1 MNNILFAIRQF
12 YKRVYKNRYGL
23 FRKYP
28 WITLFTLLIFLFL
41 VIIFSIGIGS
51 VSISWLDS
59 LKVILKNVWV
69 FNDVVVDERFNKII
83 WEIRLPRVL
92 SAALIGASLAISGA
106 IFQALF
112 RNHLADPYLIGASG
126 GAALAGVLLLTSSI
140 PSFIF
145 GINIFP
151 LVAFLGSFLAVLLAF
166 FISQKTLT
174 GNLSGLLLAGIA
186 ISAFTGSLTSLVM
199 LTSEPDIKP
208 VFSWLLGGLSNTSWK
223 AFLGVLPF
231 FSVGTLLIILLSR
244 LLNVL
249 SLSTN
254 EAINLGVDIKKFRI
268 IFIVIASFLTASA
281 IALSGPIGFIGLI
294 SPHISRMILGT
305 DNRIVV
311 VTSLLIG
318 ALLLVSADLIART
331 IINPATLPVG
341 IIVAFV
347 GVPFFIYLLIKAKN
361 RNYT

>member
-1 MNNILFAIRQF
+1 MI
-12 YKRVYKNRYGL
+12 
-23 FRKYP
+23 
-28 WITLFTLLIFLFL
+28 
-41 VIIFSIGIGS
+41 
-51 VSISWLDS
+51 DS
-59 LKVILKNVWV
+59 
-69 FNDVVVDERFNKII
+69 DH
-83 WEIRLPRVL
+83 
-92 SAALIGASLAISGA
+92 A
-106 IFQALF
+106 
-112 RNHLADPYLIGASG
+112 
-126 GAALAGVLLLTSSI
+126 
-140 PSFIF
+140 
-145 GINIFP
+145 
-151 LVAFLGSFLAVLLAF
+151 
-166 FISQKTLT
+166 
-174 GNLSGLLLAGIA
+174 
-186 ISAFTGSLTSLVM
+186 
-199 LTSEPDIKP
+199 KP

-223 AFLGVLPF
+223 SFLGVLPF
-231 FSVGTLLIILLSR
+231 FSIGTLLIILLSR

-294 SPHISRMILGT
+294 SPHIARIIFGT

-311 VTSLLIG
+311 VTSLIIG

-331 IINPATLPVG
+331 IMKPATLPVG

>member
-1 MNNILFAIRQF
+1 M
-12 YKRVYKNRYGL
+12 
-23 FRKYP
+23 
-28 WITLFTLLIFLFL
+28 LLKFFPKKHTFIAYRH
-41 VIIFSIGIGS
+41 
-51 VSISWLDS
+51 W
-59 LKVILKNVWV
+59 
-69 FNDVVVDERFNKII
+69 FNT
-83 WEIRLPRVL
+83 RLCSRL
-92 SAALIGASLAISGA
+92 
-106 IFQALF
+106 
-112 RNHLADPYLIGASG
+112 
-126 GAALAGVLLLTSSI
+126 
-140 PSFIF
+140 
-145 GINIFP
+145 
-151 LVAFLGSFLAVLLAF
+151 F

-199 LTSEPDIKP
+199 LTSDPDIKP

-223 AFLGVLPF
+223 SFLGVLPF
-231 FSVGTLLIILLSR
+231 FSIGTLLIILLSR

-294 SPHISRMILGT
+294 SPHIARIIFGT

-311 VTSLLIG
+311 VTSLIIG

-331 IINPATLPVG
+331 IMKPATLPVG